1 MGRLDTAH
9 HLKGFCLD
17 GMLLSLPSR
26 FGTSGWIYFVFS
38 YIFNIKNEY
47 Q

>member
-26 FGTSGWIYFVFS
+26 FGTSGLGLSVFALS
-38 YIFNIKNEY
+38 PPYLSEP
-47 Q
+47 